1 MKLYNRETSYYT
13 IITIPKCL
21 VSKYG
26 KKQIWRSLNTKD
38 YKLAKLRAELET
50 MSIRRKLLNDLNKQ
64 KEKTSKALDFAQIL
78 DDDDDDFFEDDIDI
92 KDTVDFS
99 HYTEEEFAKLDDFY
113 AMANMSHQT
122 YEKFKEIKKRYRQQQ
137 KIQKALE
144 KEKAD
149 NQIRSSIYD
158 YDEQQAEDLAY
169 NWLINKI
176 EDEKDRLKTSKN
188 LSDDKRLYRE
198 NLSFYETKYIN
209 NEYSIIDDEMNLYLF
224 EDIYKSIISLSLQS
238 SILDELKTQQD
249 KIQYK
254 INALKN
260 RKLNKYLFDLYLYE
274 HQFYEANGGD
284 DTVLM
289 GCWNKNL
296 SFGDKLSSDEFVNSS
311 QNDPKALAMMDN
323 FAGDEL
329 VSLKRTL
336 VLTVKPK
343 RFRRSN
349 LELTS
354 KISEREKEIC

>member
-1 MKLYNRETSYYT
+1 MNEIEFPYLDRKISSDSLEYAKEN
-13 IITIPKCL
+13 
-21 VSKYG
+21 
-26 KKQIWRSLNTKD
+26 IWYHLLPYIVAQTDN
-38 YKLAKLRAELET
+38 EL
-50 MSIRRKLLNDLNKQ
+50 Q
-64 KEKTSKALDFAQIL
+64 G
-78 DDDDDDFFEDDIDI
+78 
-92 KDTVDFS
+92 
-99 HYTEEEFAKLDDFY
+99 
-113 AMANMSHQT
+113 
-122 YEKFKEIKKRYRQQQ
+122 
-137 KIQKALE
+137 
-144 KEKAD
+144 
-149 NQIRSSIYD
+149 
-158 YDEQQAEDLAY
+158 
-169 NWLINKI
+169 
-176 EDEKDRLKTSKN
+176 
-188 LSDDKRLYRE
+188 
-198 NLSFYETKYIN
+198 
-209 NEYSIIDDEMNLYLF
+209 
-224 EDIYKSIISLSLQS
+224 YKSIISLSLQS